1 MLDTVTYFVDRLLW
15 DGVGAQ
21 KEESVKK
28 LLKVFSL
35 STVCVES

>member
-1 MLDTVTYFVDRLLW
+1 MLTTVTYFVDRLLC

-21 KEESVKK
+21 KEGAVKK

-35 STVCVES
+35 STVCVGS